1 MPPIVTGSVNKSDE
15 AKIAIFENYFLY
27 ARNKYSHVQVL
38 NIKGQRGYRTEI
50 RYQKQALLPLIAK
63 IVSLMTVIVPIIM
76 AVGLWSVRKKK
87 QTLLRVESSDSGT
100 PQVSAKIL
108 QNAAQQPLSP
118 TINGAPP
125 SLLLPS
131 TNLQRKESVYQTPAS
146 TTLRKYTGDLT
157 GSDKLD
163 IQSQFLNEDT
173 LQIAFVK
180 FPPVHFTIR
189 RQNIFNSGAQLI
201 VNAAN
206 LHLGGGGGIDGAI
219 HKAGGTNYG
228 NAHRELQKIYKSQY
242 VSGYAAMIESGDLKN
257 RYQIDAVIVVAGPQG
272 ESNPQKED
280 ELYSCYYNSL
290 MLAQSQNQTSIAF
303 PSIST
308 GIFGFPK
315 ERAAAIS
322 VKAVMDFLINYP
334 QTSIK
339 ALSIH
344 FLPTEPIQNLEIYH
358 RLVSK

>member
-1 MPPIVTGSVNKSDE
+1 VAVTPIIIRSVNKSEE
-15 AKIAIFENYFLY
+15 AKIAVFENYFLY
-27 ARNKYSHVQVL
+27 SRNKYSQVQLL
-38 NIKGQRGYRTEI
+38 NLNGQRGYRTEI
-50 RYQKQALLPLIAK
+50 RHQKQALLLLIAK
-63 IVSLMTVIVPIIM
+63 VVSLMTVIVPIIM

-87 QTLLRVESSDSGT
+87 ETLRVESPA

-108 QNAAQQPLSP
+108 QNTAEHPLNQIP
-118 TINGAPP
+118 HEAT
-125 SLLLPS
+125 SLLLLPG
-131 TNLQRKESVYQTPAS
+131 TNLKRKENVYQIPDS
-146 TTLRKYTGDLT
+146 MTLRKYTGDLT

-163 IQSQFLNEDT
+163 IQSQILNEDT
-173 LQIAFVK
+173 LQIAFAK
-180 FPPVHFTIR
+180 FPDVHFTIR
-189 RQNIFNSGAQLI
+189 RQNIFNSGAQII

-206 LHLGGGGGIDGAI
+206 QHLGGGGGIDGAI
-219 HKAGGTNYG
+219 HKAGGTNYV

-257 RYQIDAVIVVAGPQG
+257 HYQIDAVIVVAGPQG
-272 ESNPQKED
+272 DSNAQKED

-290 MLAQSQNQTSIAF
+290 VLAQSLNQTSIAF

-322 VKAVMDFLINYP
+322 VKAVMDFLMNYP
-334 QTSIK
+334 RTSTK
-339 ALSIH
+339 TLSIH

-358 RLVSK
+358 RSVSK